1 MDTNIMSPCSHML
14 TAPFAVSRLQ
24 TTQAHGDL
32 ATQAHGDLATLFL
45 NNNHLT
51 STPGEFMLAF
61 N

>member
-32 ATQAHGDLATLFL
+32 ATLFL
-45 NNNHLT
+45 NNNHLI

-61 N
+61 H